1 MTHDKE
7 WLECKLEEQERI
19 KDQLAKEQR
28 LYSLHAKH
36 LEPEHNG
43 EFVAISFD
51 GELVVGKRDGEVLKR
66 AVDTFGRGNFTM
78 ARVGHEVMHEW
89 ISLW

>member
-1 MTHDKE
+1 MTHDQGWME
-7 WLECKLEEQERI
+7 RRLAEERRVYT
-19 KDQLAKEQR
+19 LYAKQ
-28 LYSLHAKH
+28 

-43 EFVAISFD
+43 EFVAISSN
-51 GELVVGKRDGEVLKR
+51 GELIVGKRDGEVLKR

-89 ISLW
+89 VTLW